1 MQVTR
6 MRFCVLLA
14 FPAHKVYVS
23 HMTHPGSAIRAM
35 REAQGL
41 TLRDLA
47 ALSETSY
54 SYLSL
59 VERAERTPTAAWLRL
74 VTDALATHMLTA
86 GAA

>member
-1 MQVTR
+1 
-6 MRFCVLLA
+6 
-14 FPAHKVYVS
+14 
-23 HMTHPGSAIRAM
+23 M